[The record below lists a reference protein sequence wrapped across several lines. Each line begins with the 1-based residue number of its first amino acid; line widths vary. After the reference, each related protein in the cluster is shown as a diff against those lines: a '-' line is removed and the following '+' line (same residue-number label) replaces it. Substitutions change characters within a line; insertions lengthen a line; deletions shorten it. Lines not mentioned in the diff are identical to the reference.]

1 MNREKSPT
9 SVAASSLLN
18 QFADPRFQQAHALAA
33 QGSIDLAVKM
43 YSEISDSQAERHYQ
57 DALVLK
63 QRNNIQAAV
72 AFLGKAVLADPFDI
86 QAWMELA
93 NLQAGAEAE
102 RACRKVLELSPGNIA
117 ASVKL
122 ANLLLGKNQRIAAAR
137 ILAAAQ
143 TTAGD
148 DFSAI
153 FPLASLVW
161 QLGDFATAE
170 RHLRDCIQL
179 NVSDLRAYH
188 MLLDQLHRQ
197 DRLTDAEQLCRDY
210 LMFDTKNSQM
220 RTWLAQVLIRQQRW
234 DEAKTNL
241 TQLLNEDPN
250 SVPLRKLYADMLAK
264 SGDTA
269 NALEL
274 LKGNV
279 NIKPSDSEVYL
290 NWADMQHQVGGDAA
304 AFDVCQL
311 VANSFSREGAWGLN
325 CLPGDVDSRLTFYQL
340 ASIAEQFCTGE
351 RALIDHTG
359 LDIQNDL
366 FELGQ
371 IVELF
376 CIVIGQEHIDYLEHI
391 AYPALAATEG
401 FNELLQERS
410 VTYNIYT
417 TPADLKPLQGF
428 LHKITQRG
436 IKYRINVELLAFSQ
450 DIYPILTL
458 PIIDQVKRSLALKSV
473 VVMALPDA
481 IISGSIHRVINDM
494 KPFETVA
501 CAMPR
506 INSEVAYPEL
516 KRMLSNS
523 TYSGIDSRMFVR
535 KSMTDFIHPQSYS
548 ALVSEN
554 NCLRYRDHGS
564 YYSAQNW
571 APPPLCFYART
582 EMLDHMIRHPL
593 CGANSIAS
601 FYAIDH
607 DFIDS
612 AFRTENLRLIQ
623 DSDYFFWAEFTHPA
637 RHTDFLAGRKA
648 EDYYAPES
656 TKEIFK
662 HEFKWIYSD

>member
-33 QGSIDLAVKM
+33 QGSIDLAVEV

-122 ANLLLGKNQRIAAAR
+122 ANLLIGKNQRIAAAH
-137 ILAAAQ
+137 ILAAAK
-143 TTAGD
+143 TTASD
-148 DFSAI
+148 DFGSI
-153 FPLASLVW
+153 FLLASLVW

-210 LMFDTKNSQM
+210 LMFDTENPQM
-220 RTWLAQVLIRQQRW
+220 RTLLTQVLIRQQRW

-241 TQLLNEDPN
+241 TQLLNEEPN

-264 SGDTA
+264 SGDAA
-269 NALEL
+269 NALEI

-279 NIKPSDSEVYL
+279 DIKPSDSEVYL

-340 ASIAEQFCTGE
+340 ASIAEQFCTGQ

-359 LDIQNDL
+359 LDIQNSS
-366 FELGQ
+366 FEPGQ

-401 FNELLQERS
+401 FGELLQERS

-481 IISGSIHRVINDM
+481 IISGSIHRVIKDM
-494 KPFETVA
+494 KPFETVV

-516 KRMLSNS
+516 KRMLSDS
-523 TYSGIDSRMFVR
+523 ADSGLDSRMFVR

-582 EMLDHMIRHPL
+582 EMLNHMIRHPL

-662 HEFKWIYSD
+662 HEFKWVYSD